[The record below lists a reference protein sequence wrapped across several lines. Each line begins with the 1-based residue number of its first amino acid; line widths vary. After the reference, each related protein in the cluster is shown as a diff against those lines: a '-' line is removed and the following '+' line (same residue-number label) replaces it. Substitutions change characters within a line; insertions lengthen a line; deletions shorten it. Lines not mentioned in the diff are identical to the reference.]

1 MATTAQVQS
10 LIKAHYDH
18 DEVRFK
24 TVALQIAAS
33 EARQGHP
40 KSSRDIAAIVERGPR
55 SSQVISLAN
64 KDDLFHVEDAQVGL
78 SDLILSDE
86 LNEKLQ
92 RVLNEWKNREKLA
105 AYGLSSR
112 KKILLAGPPGT
123 GKTMTASVIAHELGM
138 PLYVVRLDKLIT
150 KYLGE
155 TSARLRQIFDV
166 IGNYLG
172 VYLFDEFDAIGADRN
187 LDNEVGE
194 MRRILNTFLKYIEEN
209 RSESIIIAATNNEA
223 LLDKALFRRFDDVL
237 HYDLP
242 DTAQVQKLI
251 VSRMGRFAPDY
262 IPSAETLTSMAR
274 LSQSEISRICED
286 AIKRSVLGGGAI
298 TDEVLLSLSEDRY
311 VLYHTEPS
319 DGGAAVRKAV

>member
-40 KSSRDIAAIVERGPR
+40 KSSRDISAIVEKGPR

-64 KDDLFHVEDAQVGL
+64 KDDLFHIEDAQVGL

-86 LNEKLQ
+86 LNAKIERILDEWQNRDKLS
-92 RVLNEWKNREKLA
+92 
-105 AYGLSSR
+105 AYGLASR

-194 MRRILNTFLKYIEEN
+194 MRRILNTFLQFIEEN
-209 RSESIIIAATNNEA
+209 KSESIIIAATNNEA

-242 DTAQVQKLI
+242 DTSQVQRLI
-251 VSRMGRFAPDY
+251 ASRMGRFAPNY
-262 IPSAETLTSMAR
+262 TASEETLTSLAR
-274 LSQSEISRICED
+274 LSQSEISRVCED
-286 AIKRSVLGGGAI
+286 AIKQAILDGGNI
-298 TDEVLLSLSEDRY
+298 TDDVLISLGEDRFA
-311 VLYHTEPS
+311 LYQEESHGNETM
-319 DGGAAVRKAV
+319 GRKAV